1 MHPLQHL
8 LSEVLSLFAI
18 LMGEE
23 EIAFILIAA
32 FFLIDR
38 TMNSYILK
46 ERKLPPETLEL
57 MFMK

>member
-32 FFLIDR
+32 FFLIAR
-38 TMNSYILK
+38 TMNSYRAI
-46 ERKLPPETLEL
+46 
-57 MFMK
+57 